1 MKTQYLVAPLM
12 MFLIAAPL
20 VSWAG
25 DNTPGKARFQ
35 NNTSKTIIVNIL
47 HSNGDQQKKS
57 TIPSTEKN
65 TFKFKSGEKCR
76 NKNRLFEIRAAENN
90 ALLANGSLT
99 YNADIVFYSRS
110 ESCVLYI
117 QPPIVEWVD
126 SKFSLDYE
134 KLKKN
139 LGGFSLNLKRPSR

>member
-1 MKTQYLVAPLM
+1 MKTQYLAAPLM

-25 DNTPGKARFQ
+25 DTPGKARFQ

-57 TIPSTEKN
+57 TIPSTKKN

-90 ALLANGSLT
+90 ALLAKGSLT
-99 YNADIVFYSRS
+99 YNSDIEYFARS
-110 ESCVLYI
+110 ESCVLYM
-117 QPPIVEWVD
+117 QPPIIEVVD
-126 SKFSLDYE
+126 SRFSLDYE

-139 LGGFSLNLKRPSR
+139 LGEFSLNLKRPSR